1 MLLFTFENYIYFPLR
16 SRLVVHL
23 DELLIGRIA
32 GNMTKG
38 KQARGFNERVC
49 KSTQYFSEFKA
60 YRNYSFNDF

>member
-1 MLLFTFENYIYFPLR
+1 MLLFTFKNYIYFLLR

-38 KQARGFNERVC
+38 EKQARGFNERVC

-60 YRNYSFNDF
+60 YEKVFI

>member
-1 MLLFTFENYIYFPLR
+1 MLLFTFKTYIYFFLR
-16 SRLVVHL
+16 SRLVVHP

-49 KSTQYFSEFKA
+49 KSTYTMFQ
-60 YRNYSFNDF
+60 